1 MLLLG
6 RGGGQAVSV
15 LAFYY
20 DDLSSNPAGI
30 HNLSVKLVFE
40 KNENKQKE
48 DEVGPFFY
56 KTMLLWKKH
65 SDGMLQ
71 VTCLIL
77 TNLSAL
83 LQNNI
88 FFLMGPSQPQNLYF
102 ILFYTQLTVNK
113 SNT

>member
-48 DEVGPFFY
+48 DEVGPFF
-56 KTMLLWKKH
+56 L
-65 SDGMLQ
+65 
-71 VTCLIL
+71 
-77 TNLSAL
+77 
-83 LQNNI
+83 
-88 FFLMGPSQPQNLYF
+88 
-102 ILFYTQLTVNK
+102 
-113 SNT
+113 